1 MNVEKIKSLISELQK
16 EINTTDKNQE
26 NKRECENYFYYT
38 IASTAQVIRIFD
50 GGTDFNVGDYELGN
64 YFQTEEEAK
73 KMLEKVKIYNKL
85 KKLAKRL
92 NNGVE
97 IDWKDDEQE
106 KYWIVY
112 ANEKDELDYACA
124 TVTQGVYQIYC
135 LDKNFVDIAKQE
147 IGEENLM
154 KLFE

>member
-1 MNVEKIKSLISELQK
+1 MDVEKIRSLISELQK
-16 EINTTDKNQE
+16 EINTTDKNQG
-26 NKRECENYFYYT
+26 NKREWENYFYYA
-38 IASTAQVIRIFD
+38 IDSTAQVIRIFD

-73 KMLEKVKIYNKL
+73 KMLEKIKVYNKL

-97 IDWKDDEQE
+97 IDWKNDEQT
-106 KYWIVY
+106 KYFIYYNNQSEQLEFSHTYIWQDMGCV
-112 ANEKDELDYACA
+112 
-124 TVTQGVYQIYC
+124 YC
-135 LDKNFVDIAKQE
+135 LDEDFADTALQE
-147 IGEENLM
+147 IGKENLM